1 MHESGFLVT
10 PINEHPRVYVAGHT
24 GMVGSAISRAL
35 VGHGYNVVEPETR
48 VDLRDQK
55 AVMELMKTIEPD
67 WVFLAAAKVGGIYA
81 NSTFPA
87 EFIYDNLMIQTNVIH
102 AAYIHAVTKLLFLGS
117 SCIYPKGSP
126 QPIKEE
132 YLLGGYL
139 EPTNAPYAVAK
150 IAGITMAQSYNRQ
163 YDTKYLAVMPC
174 NLYGPNDNFHL
185 QNSHVIPALMRKTH
199 EAKIANAES
208 VEVWGSG
215 TPLREFLHVDDLAES
230 CVHLMEHEDLS
241 HTMYNIG
248 AGTEISIHDLALLM
262 KNIVGFRGEIRFNTN
277 MPDGALRK
285 VMDNRRMEAL
295 GLRPTISLEEGLHST
310 YKWFLEHA
318 S

>member
-1 MHESGFLVT
+1 
-10 PINEHPRVYVAGHT
+10 
-24 GMVGSAISRAL
+24 MVGSAISRAL
-35 VGHGYNVVEPETR
+35 VHHGYNVVEPDKR
-48 VDLRDQK
+48 VDLRNQK
-55 AVMELMKTIEPD
+55 AVTDLMKTLEPD

-102 AAYIHAVTKLLFLGS
+102 AAYIHAVTRLLFLGS

-132 YLLGGYL
+132 YLLSGYL

-163 YDTKYLAVMPC
+163 YNTNYLAVMPC

-199 EAKIANAES
+199 EAKIANAEC

-230 CVHLMEHEDLS
+230 CVHLMEQETLS

-262 KNIVGFRGEIRFNTN
+262 KKIVGFEGDIKFNTN

-285 VMDNRRMEAL
+285 VMDNSRMEAL
-295 GLRPTISLEEGLHST
+295 GLRPTIALEEGLRST
-310 YKWFLEHA
+310 YAWFLEHA